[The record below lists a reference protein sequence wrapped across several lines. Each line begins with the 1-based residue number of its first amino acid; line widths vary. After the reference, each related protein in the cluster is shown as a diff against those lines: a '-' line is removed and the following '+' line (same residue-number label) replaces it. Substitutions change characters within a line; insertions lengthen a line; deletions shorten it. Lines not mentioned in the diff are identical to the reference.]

1 MGEVIVV
8 DFKQKTKNLP
18 SPIHPEL
25 YNGFCE
31 ILRNK
36 GLCEDD
42 ILDVIDGIQDIRAY
56 MELDKDL
63 KHIVDVY
70 HNCTYGI

>member
-8 DFKQKTKNLP
+8 DFKQKAKAVS
-18 SPIHPEL
+18 SPIPPEK
-25 YNGFCE
+25 YDRFCD
-31 ILRNK
+31 ILRGK

-42 ILDVIDGIQDIRAY
+42 ILDVIDGIQDIRTY